1 MPFTRC
7 DNTELINIYNTNS
20 MSFLESLPNIE
31 IVTET
36 TSFSDFSSNDIGKE
50 LPSKT
55 SCKYYSVNEYQ
66 RLNKKMNL
74 NIFRSNINGLGSKV
88 DNLYKFL
95 SGTSTKMDILAITET
110 SEKEDIGFL
119 SNVEM
124 EGYEKYHTASKS
136 AKGGTAI
143 YVSKN
148 FDKIEC
154 IEIKTKIVKISCGC
168 IYRHPHNNLDEFFMY
183 LEMCLATLAKE
194 NKEVY
199 IYGDFNL
206 DLLKIDT

>member
-1 MPFTRC
+1 MIKPCGICNKTVKPDHQAIQYDSCECWVHTGCNDISLALHENNIRNNLDRMPFN
-7 DNTELINIYNTNS
+7 NTELININNTNS
-20 MSFLESLPNIE
+20 MSFLESLIE

-66 RLNKKMNL
+66 HLNKKMNPD
-74 NIFRSNINGLGSKV
+74 IFHININGLGSKI
-88 DNLYKFL
+88 DNLYEIL
-95 SGTSTKMDILAITET
+95 SGTSSKMDILAITKT

-136 AKGGTAI
+136 AKGGQL
-143 YVSKN
+143 
-148 FDKIEC
+148 F
-154 IEIKTKIVKISCGC
+154 
-168 IYRHPHNNLDEFFMY
+168 
-183 LEMCLATLAKE
+183 MCLRILTK
-194 NKEVY
+194 
-199 IYGDFNL
+199 L
-206 DLLKIDT
+206 DSAISI